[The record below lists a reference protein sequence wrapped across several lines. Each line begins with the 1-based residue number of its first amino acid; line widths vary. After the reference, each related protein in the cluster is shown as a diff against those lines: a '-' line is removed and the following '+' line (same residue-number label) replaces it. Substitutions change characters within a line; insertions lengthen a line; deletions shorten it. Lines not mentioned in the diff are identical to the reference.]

1 MSDTSEH
8 GQLAEKLRGPVSAIL
23 DKHRATITP
32 MLGGSS
38 DSITHAALR
47 NDEAVRKVA
56 GYCYL
61 LLPGLLRLAV
71 KEPPFIDFVMTHRET
86 LLNQLVMPAERR
98 AAG

>member
-8 GQLAEKLRGPVSAIL
+8 SQLAEKLSGPVSAIL

-38 DSITHAALR
+38 GSITRAALR
-47 NDEAVRKVA
+47 DDEAMRKVA

-61 LLPGLLRLAV
+61 LLPGLVRLAV
-71 KEPPFIDFVMTHRET
+71 KEPAFVGFVLDNRER
-86 LLNQLVMPAERR
+86 LLDRLVEK
-98 AAG
+98 AA